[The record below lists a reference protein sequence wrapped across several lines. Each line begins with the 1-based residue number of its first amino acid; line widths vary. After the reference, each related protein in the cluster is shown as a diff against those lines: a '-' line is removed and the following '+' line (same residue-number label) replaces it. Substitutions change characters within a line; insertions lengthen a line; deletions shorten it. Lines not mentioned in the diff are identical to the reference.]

1 MIRRAKENNKNI
13 VEIVKVAMSQVEI
26 KTKNTTQ
33 LVMSKEVPKWLGQ
46 KFEIQKNEI
55 ERWAKNYK
63 SSEKEKYGYVIEI

>member
-33 LVMSKEVPKWLGQ
+33 LVMSKEVPKWLG
-46 KFEIQKNEI
+46 
-55 ERWAKNYK
+55 
-63 SSEKEKYGYVIEI
+63 